1 MPDSQRK
8 HNSLA
13 TDGQFPF
20 SVLRNRWLTK
30 SSVSQSHN
38 TCEKKP
44 VHSELV
50 TQHTKELESVTA
62 EASQRSTERKKST
75 KKRVKCVRKR
85 EKDCRSRE
93 L

>member
-50 TQHTKELESVTA
+50 TQHTKELESVTV
-62 EASQRSTERKKST
+62 EASQRSTERKK
-75 KKRVKCVRKR
+75 KYE
-85 EKDCRSRE
+85 EKSEVCEKEGER